1 MSGDLLHGLQEAA
14 NASRARASVVRHPE
28 ARRHM
33 LVAARYYDHAAV
45 AVIRA
50 AQAESDAKAF
60 DPPTTGG

>member
-1 MSGDLLHGLQEAA
+1 MSDDLLRALHDAA
-14 NASRARASVVRHPE
+14 NASRARAGTVHHPE
-28 ARRHM
+28 ARRLM

-60 DPPTTGG
+60 DPPTTG